1 MTMGPGRGLS
11 RARCSATFPPNPL
24 NLGTAHL
31 DIYPLVTAGIDLVLT
46 HGIIVSDSEPKIH
59 LKDGVILVKNDDN
72 KPESNISVQ

>member
-1 MTMGPGRGLS
+1 
-11 RARCSATFPPNPL
+11 
-24 NLGTAHL
+24 LGTAHL